1 MQCWTCFPPR
11 YEEYPSCL
19 LDWVFSWATQCSPPM
34 GWPYNLVLLMLT
46 HLVWYTIVV
55 LREHMLTAS
64 STYTAILTKSR
75 NFHKMTDEEQVF
87 GWIAFAAFNI
97 IYASSL
103 QFIRRRYYEIFYLI
117 HVAMFI
123 VAVVFVGLHKP
134 YKYKY
139 ATITIG
145 CIWCLDRLIRT
156 TRLIYYS
163 YNNNATLVPLSGLA
177 TKVIFEKPI
186 GCVPGSHA
194 FITIPGIRK
203 MQSHPFTISSSD
215 RIEFVIRAQKGF
227 TLDLHKY
234 ALKHPYKQVK
244 AYIDGP
250 YGAVP
255 DFKRMNKVVLFAGGS
270 GGAFLFPIAVD
281 IVRNAHR
288 SAVAHLELV
297 WVIKDER
304 KSNSF
309 FSPPEA
315 GLLTNFHRSLDMVRR
330 RNQGAEKV
338 LNHQS

>member
-1 MQCWTCFPPR
+1 
-11 YEEYPSCL
+11 
-19 LDWVFSWATQCSPPM
+19 
-34 GWPYNLVLLMLT
+34 
-46 HLVWYTIVV
+46 
-55 LREHMLTAS
+55 
-64 STYTAILTKSR
+64 
-75 NFHKMTDEEQVF
+75 MTEEEQVY
-87 GWIAFAAFNI
+87 GWVAFAAFNI

-103 QFIRRRYYEIFYLI
+103 QYIRRRFYETFYLI
-117 HVAMFI
+117 HVAMFL
-123 VAVVFVGLHKP
+123 VSVVFVGLHKP
-134 YKYKY
+134 HKF
-139 ATITIG
+139 ASSAIVIG
-145 CIWCLDRLIRT
+145 CIYILDRLIRF
-156 TRLIYYS
+156 TRQIYYS

-194 FITIPGIRK
+194 FISIPGIRK
-203 MQSHPFTISSSD
+203 LQSHPFTISSSD

-281 IVRNAHR
+281 IVRNASR

-304 KSNSF
+304 KSDSF
-309 FSPPEA
+309 FLSFSFLLEYIHKEA
-315 GLLTNFHRSLDMVRR
+315 Y
-330 RNQGAEKV
+330 
-338 LNHQS
+338 

>member
-1 MQCWTCFPPR
+1 
-11 YEEYPSCL
+11 
-19 LDWVFSWATQCSPPM
+19 
-34 GWPYNLVLLMLT
+34 
-46 HLVWYTIVV
+46 
-55 LREHMLTAS
+55 
-64 STYTAILTKSR
+64 
-75 NFHKMTDEEQVF
+75 MTEEEQVY
-87 GWIAFAAFNI
+87 GWVAFAAFNI

-103 QFIRRRYYEIFYLI
+103 QYIRRRFYETFYLI
-117 HVAMFI
+117 HVAMFL
-123 VAVVFVGLHKP
+123 VSVVFLGLHKP
-134 YKYKY
+134 HKF
-139 ATITIG
+139 ANAAIVIG
-145 CIWCLDRLIRT
+145 CIYILERLVRT

-163 YNNNATLVPLSGLA
+163 YNNSVTLVPLSGLA

-203 MQSHPFTISSSD
+203 FQSHPFTISSSD

-281 IVRNAHR
+281 IVRNASR
-288 SAVAHLELV
+288 SAVTHLELV

-304 KSNSF
+304 KLYF
-309 FSPPEA
+309 FPL
-315 GLLTNFHRSLDMVRR
+315 GKIT
-330 RNQGAEKV
+330 EKRK
-338 LNHQS
+338 LIDEFS